1 MAPVAPSASLPSRAV
16 TTVGVPRRN
25 AFDLG
30 LSLFADF
37 VLTAAVLAVLGA
49 IVLWLAP
56 TFTDDGVEYL
66 HAEPVEALL
75 YGLVALVITTVTAFV
90 LAITIVGLL
99 VVIPGLI
106 LLAVLGVGATTVAV
120 IALGSWLRQTVGSAQ
135 APGYGVPLLVGA
147 VAWAAAELVPVAGDL
162 FVFALSTMG
171 YGYLALWVTGR
182 FGRDYGSL
190 AGSNGGGGGG
200 SRDRDDRESRRAVDE
215 GERSDRFRNVAAVDA
230 ERDADERDRSNDDA
244 TGREGD
250 VTGRDDDAP

>member
-1 MAPVAPSASLPSRAV
+1 MVPVALSASLPRRAV

-37 VLTAAVLAVLGA
+37 VLTTAVLALFGA

-90 LAITIVGLL
+90 FAITIVGLL

-106 LLAVLGVGATTVAV
+106 VLALLGVGATTVAV
-120 IALGSWLRQTVGSAQ
+120 IALGSWLQQTVGGAQ
-135 APGYGVPLLVGA
+135 ATGYGVPLLVGA
-147 VAWAAAELVPVAGDL
+147 VVWAAVELVPVAGDL

-190 AGSNGGGGGG
+190 DGSDGGGGGG
-200 SRDRDDRESRRAVDE
+200 SRDRDDPRDDRESRRAVDE

-230 ERDADERDRSNDDA
+230 ERDADERDRSDDDA
-244 TGREGD
+244 
-250 VTGRDDDAP
+250 TGRDDDAPR